1 MRQLGTPALLAA
13 TYRGDAAA
21 IAAAAMEELETVLV
35 DSLSQLE
42 RLAVS
47 AGAAPSP
54 SALEGAPCVR
64 RCTQSTNRQGTDAW
78 CAAMGAAEKADTA
91 RADWA
96 QVYLS
101 VLPTLP
107 LCAPGDEARVTASL
121 RAACAKARTEA
132 LLPGSGACAP
142 QVLV

>member
-47 AGAAPSP
+47 AGAAPS
-54 SALEGAPCVR
+54 ALGTRVHLI
-64 RCTQSTNRQGTDAW
+64 RC
-78 CAAMGAAEKADTA
+78 
-91 RADWA
+91 
-96 QVYLS
+96 L
-101 VLPTLP
+101 VLHPKHKP
-107 LCAPGDEARVTASL
+107 AGH
-121 RAACAKARTEA
+121 
-132 LLPGSGACAP
+132 
-142 QVLV
+142 

>member
-47 AGAAPSP
+47 AGAALPAIECSLP
-54 SALEGAPCVR
+54 
-64 RCTQSTNRQGTDAW
+64 
-78 CAAMGAAEKADTA
+78 
-91 RADWA
+91 
-96 QVYLS
+96 
-101 VLPTLP
+101 VLQHT
-107 LCAPGDEARVTASL
+107 
-121 RAACAKARTEA
+121 
-132 LLPGSGACAP
+132 
-142 QVLV
+142 

>member
-47 AGAAPSP
+47 AGALPSSLVPSP
-54 SALEGAPCVR
+54 QQC
-64 RCTQSTNRQGTDAW
+64 
-78 CAAMGAAEKADTA
+78 
-91 RADWA
+91 
-96 QVYLS
+96 
-101 VLPTLP
+101 P
-107 LCAPGDEARVTASL
+107 LN
-121 RAACAKARTEA
+121 
-132 LLPGSGACAP
+132 P
-142 QVLV
+142 Q